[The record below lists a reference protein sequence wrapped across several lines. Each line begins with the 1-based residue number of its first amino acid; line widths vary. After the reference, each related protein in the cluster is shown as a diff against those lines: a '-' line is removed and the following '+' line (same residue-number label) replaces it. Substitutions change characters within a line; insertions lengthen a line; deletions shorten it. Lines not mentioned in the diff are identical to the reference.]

1 MTLLWL
7 DKKKIGSHC
16 SVIPFAT
23 ILQLLVLLCT
33 INELNFLRLISFFFL
48 FRPVACSTR
57 RRSKDCTHEK
67 VSFNPTYPP
76 LTRTSRST
84 HIFTHD
90 IAHVC
95 VCVKGASQSINSN
108 TLWPTALH
116 SNGLHILYN
125 IYIKKIYIYIC
136 IYIITKLRGGK
147 NINNINTLNNMIKYV
162 DGTEGLIALE
172 ASKQSYIKKRFP
184 NCKSRTHILKRYLPK
199 HLNFA

>member
-1 MTLLWL
+1 M
-7 DKKKIGSHC
+7 
-16 SVIPFAT
+16 
-23 ILQLLVLLCT
+23 LLCS

-84 HIFTHD
+84 RIFTHD
-90 IAHVC
+90 IAHVW
-95 VCVKGASQSINSN
+95 VCVKGASQSINSS

-116 SNGLHILYN
+116 SKGLHILYN
-125 IYIKKIYIYIC
+125 IYIKTIYIYIC
-136 IYIITKLRGGK
+136 IYIITKLCGGK
-147 NINNINTLNNMIKYV
+147 NINTLDNMIKYV
-162 DGTEGLIALE
+162 EGTEGLIALE

-184 NCKSRTHILKRYLPK
+184 NCKSRTHILKCCLPK

>member
-1 MTLLWL
+1 MHFVNKVKCPKGLQWRYSGWI
-7 DKKKIGSHC
+7 KKIRSYC

-23 ILQLLVLLCT
+23 ILQLLVLLCS

-84 HIFTHD
+84 RIFTHD

-95 VCVKGASQSINSN
+95 VCVWKEHHSLSTVAHSGQLLYTPKDSIYF
-108 TLWPTALH
+108 
-116 SNGLHILYN
+116 I
-125 IYIKKIYIYIC
+125 IYILRKYIYIYV
-136 IYIITKLRGGK
+136 YI
-147 NINNINTLNNMIKYV
+147 
-162 DGTEGLIALE
+162 
-172 ASKQSYIKKRFP
+172 
-184 NCKSRTHILKRYLPK
+184 
-199 HLNFA
+199 